1 MQKYGLLIDNL
12 YCTGCHS
19 CEIACKNELGLTL
32 GQWGIKI
39 LELGPFKLVEG
50 NRWEYRYIPVPTSEC
65 DLCADRVAEGEK
77 PSCVLHCLASA
88 IEYGPLDELA
98 GLLSKKGKMA
108 SIFIP

>member
-19 CEIACKNELGLTL
+19 CEIACKNERGLSV
-32 GQWGIKI
+32 GQWGIKV
-39 LELGPFKLVEG
+39 LEVGPFQLSGKKK
-50 NRWEYRYIPVPTSEC
+50 WEYRYVPVLTSEC
-65 DLCADRVAEGEK
+65 NLCEERVAEGEK

-88 IEYGPLDELA
+88 IEYGPLVDLA
-98 GLLSKKGKMA
+98 EAMGEKGKMA